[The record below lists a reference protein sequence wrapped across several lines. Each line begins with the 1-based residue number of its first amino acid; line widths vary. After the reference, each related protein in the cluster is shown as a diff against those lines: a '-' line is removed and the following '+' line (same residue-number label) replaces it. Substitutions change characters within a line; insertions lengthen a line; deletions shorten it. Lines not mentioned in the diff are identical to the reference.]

1 MDFDHPLSPLLRDQ
15 HLVYIYGDNQL
26 FRLKKRK
33 TSNVSRLQGCAARR
47 LRRTERTDIRN
58 GFIRQDAPLLGGWRR
73 MHPFRPSAEKRR
85 PLASGDA
92 LSAPFDR
99 LSIIRGGLAR

>member
-33 TSNVSRLQGCAARR
+33 TSNVSRLQGCGGRSAQTFATGSFAKMLRSLAA
-47 LRRTERTDIRN
+47 
-58 GFIRQDAPLLGGWRR
+58 GG
-73 MHPFRPSAEKRR
+73 ECI
-85 PLASGDA
+85 
-92 LSAPFDR
+92 LSAPAQKNGAPLR
-99 LSIIRGGLAR
+99 QGTP